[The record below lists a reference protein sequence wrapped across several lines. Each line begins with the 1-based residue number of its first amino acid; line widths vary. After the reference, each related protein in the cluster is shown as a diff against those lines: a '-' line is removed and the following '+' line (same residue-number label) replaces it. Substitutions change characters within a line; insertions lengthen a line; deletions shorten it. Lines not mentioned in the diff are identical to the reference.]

1 VPTGAGGLNV
11 GSWSYGVRTARRR
24 SQADGGSVIIAIV
37 VPLLVFGFI
46 IKYIWWIVGAG
57 RDSHPAA
64 ALTLRLTHLGSC

>member
-1 VPTGAGGLNV
+1 MFV
-11 GSWSYGVRTARRR
+11 
-24 SQADGGSVIIAIV
+24 AIV
-37 VPLLVFGFI
+37 VLLFVVGLI